1 MSEHIFEM
9 ENISKEFPGVRALDS
24 VNFRVRKGEIH
35 ALVGEN
41 GAGKSTL
48 MKVLSGLYPYG
59 SYTGKLIIKGT
70 ERQFHTIKDSE
81 RAGVVVI
88 YQELALVKQL
98 SITENIFLGSEIA
111 RNGVINWDL
120 ALVEARKWLGEVGL
134 AIDPMEKVVNIGVGK
149 QQLVEIAKALAKNAE
164 ILILDEPTAALNE
177 EDSRHLLNI
186 LRQLKAKGV
195 TCIYI
200 SHKLE
205 EVLSIADSVTVLR
218 DGQTVKSQAMDEDGG
233 MTEAKM
239 ISMMVGRTLEQRY
252 PRKPHQAGEVVMEVK
267 NWTVWHPELVEKEV
281 IKDVSFQ
288 IRKGEIL
295 GIAGLMGAG
304 RTELFMSLF
313 GAYGSRHQG
322 EVSIHGRPVDIRE
335 PRHAIQNGL
344 SYLSEDRKGNGLV
357 LGMDVLSNITLA
369 SLQIDSSK
377 SGVAEDPAQQLSK
390 SGVINILQEVVVT
403 NRYVKRLAIKTPS
416 IEQQVKNLSGG
427 NQQKV
432 VLAKW
437 LLTEP
442 SILILD
448 EPTRGIDVGAK
459 FEIYSIMNQLVDNGV
474 AIVMISSELPEVLG
488 MSDRILV
495 LHEGRLTGDLPWQE
509 ATQEKCMYYATGG
522 K

>member
-1 MSEHIFEM
+1 
-9 ENISKEFPGVRALDS
+9 
-24 VNFRVRKGEIH
+24 
-35 ALVGEN
+35 
-41 GAGKSTL
+41 
-48 MKVLSGLYPYG
+48 
-59 SYTGKLIIKGT
+59 
-70 ERQFHTIKDSE
+70 
-81 RAGVVVI
+81 
-88 YQELALVKQL
+88 
-98 SITENIFLGSEIA
+98 
-111 RNGVINWDL
+111 
-120 ALVEARKWLGEVGL
+120 
-134 AIDPMEKVVNIGVGK
+134 
-149 QQLVEIAKALAKNAE
+149 VEIAKALAKNAE

-205 EVLSIADSVTVLR
+205 EVMSIADSVTVLR
-218 DGQTVKSQAMDEDGG
+218 DGQTVRSQTMAEAGG

-239 ISMMVGRTLEQRY
+239 ISLMVGRTLEQRY
-252 PRKPHQAGEVVMEVK
+252 PRQPHQAGEVVMEVR
-267 NWTVWHPELVEKEV
+267 NWTVWHPELVEKEI

-313 GAYGSRHQG
+313 GAYGSRSQG
-322 EVSIHGRPVDIRE
+322 EVTIHGRKVDIRE

-357 LGMDVLSNITLA
+357 LGMDILSNITLA
-369 SLQIDSSK
+369 SLRKLTSP
-377 SGVAEDPAQQLSK
+377 GGGTAETGPQLTRA
-390 SGVINILQEVVVT
+390 GVINILQEVVVT
-403 NRYVKRLAIKTPS
+403 NRYVQRLAIKTPS
-416 IEQQVKNLSGG
+416 IEQKVNNLSGG

-437 LLTEP
+437 LLTQP
-442 SILILD
+442 AILILD

-459 FEIYSIMNQLVDNGV
+459 FEIYNIMNELVEHGV